1 MSSWW
6 VADAFS
12 LVAHGM
18 ASSERPVEGGY
29 PFRNY
34 LEGIGVQD
42 YPVCEQLPVYLGQ
55 AGLVHQR
62 REA

>member
-1 MSSWW
+1 
-6 VADAFS
+6 
-12 LVAHGM
+12 M